1 MKVFQ
6 LQIEMMRL
14 GFQKELEKL
23 KKEHDIEIKAK
34 DNRIEELEFKIEL
47 LNGGK

>member
-14 GFQKELEKL
+14 DFQKELDKL
-23 KKEHDIEIKAK
+23 KEKHDSEIKAK
-34 DNRIEELEFKIEL
+34 DNRIQELEFKLEL